1 MKASH
6 TALPAAIFLLAAMAV
21 EAGTVEVNNAW
32 VRATVPG
39 QVVGAAYMELKSA
52 SNVSL
57 VEVLSP
63 AAASVEIH
71 TMTMENNVMQMR
83 QLDKLP
89 LPAGQAVKL
98 EPGGKHLMLIG
109 LKRPLM
115 AGSNVRLTLRFKD
128 DAGKSSQ
135 ATIEAPVK
143 PGSD

>member
-1 MKASH
+1 MKTSYAAVS
-6 TALPAAIFLLAAMAV
+6 AAIFLLATMAV
-21 EAGTVEVNNAW
+21 EAGTVEVKNAW

-89 LPAGQAVKL
+89 LPASQAVKL
-98 EPGGKHLMLIG
+98 EPGGKHLMLID

-128 DAGKSSQ
+128 GAGKFSE